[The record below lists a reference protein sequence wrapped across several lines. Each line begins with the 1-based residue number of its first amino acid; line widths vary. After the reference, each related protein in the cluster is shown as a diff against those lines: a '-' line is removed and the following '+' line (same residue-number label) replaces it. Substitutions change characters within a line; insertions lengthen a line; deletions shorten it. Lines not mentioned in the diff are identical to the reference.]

1 MRPWQFVTVPG
12 VPGISGNR
20 LRMNDKLNAKIEGLL
35 RDRRLEPA
43 SAKLTQRIIQKAFE
57 MPRTRTVGDLHDFH
71 HLKQKGK
78 DSRENAQMKTKVLAQ
93 AAAVVAVGWAVS
105 ATAPV
110 LAGTLTDPLMTRSVL
125 PRSFEADTDP
135 DDVLADR
142 FLSIID
148 GNLAIKFALTD
159 GAEPDNV
166 GIVIKD
172 STGKQVV
179 ETRSDAALL
188 FTKLPEGDY
197 FIEATWRGKT
207 IKRDVTLSSLG
218 QSKLAITWDDEG
230 SATDR
235 PAAANE
241 SSQER

>member
-1 MRPWQFVTVPG
+1 MLLAVCDRARVPEF
-12 VPGISGNR
+12 SGNR
-20 LRMNDKLNAKIEGLL
+20 LRMNNKLNAKIEALL

-43 SAKLTQRIIQKAFE
+43 SAKLTQRIVQKAFE
-57 MPRTRTVGDLHDFH
+57 IPRTKTVEKLTRFSSS
-71 HLKQKGK
+71 KTKGQRFEE
-78 DSRENAQMKTKVLAQ
+78 DAQMKMKIFAQ
-93 AAAVVAVGWAVS
+93 AAAVAAVGWAVS

-110 LAGTLTDPLMTRSVL
+110 LADTLTDPLMSWSVL
-125 PRSFEADTDP
+125 PRSFEAGTDP

-142 FLSIID
+142 FLAIID
-148 GNLAIKFALTD
+148 GNLAIKFALSD

-166 GIVIKD
+166 DIVIKN

-179 ETRSDAALL
+179 ETRSDGALL

-197 FIEATWRGKT
+197 SIEATWRGKT
-207 IKRDVTLSSLG
+207 IKRDVTLSSLA
-218 QSKLAITWDDEG
+218 QSKVALTWDDEG

-235 PAAANE
+235 PAAPNE